1 MRKKLFFLLALLAF
15 GLVASPVL
23 AQSSGSSATSNT
35 AVGDV
40 NFATLNLPVVLPYS
54 QDFET
59 NPESITDFAFQGTGN
74 NQWAIGSATF
84 NPVDASNP
92 NETGHSL
99 YVSTDNGASYTAS
112 NVSISYA
119 YAVMEVE
126 FPADPLEYHL
136 SFDYKVPCVPVAP
149 AYALFRVFM
158 IDGSAPISSI
168 DVLSDSCALTGM
180 VSEVSD
186 WTHADILLSSGVIGT
201 SKKIVFCWYNYGATW
216 LPFFTGDPAAID
228 NIAISGSFCGTPA
241 TLGVSDV
248 TPSSA
253 TLSWTET
260 GSSSEWTVSW
270 REAGSQ
276 NSYNVETVSGTP
288 SVDVTGLSANT
299 SYEFFVVANCGSEN
313 SQPSE
318 TFLFTTSCDA
328 ISVTVT
334 PWTANFE
341 GTDADFLTC
350 WVSASTGYRNGII
363 YPHIEPT
370 PSIAHN
376 STSALEVA
384 FGDIVTA
391 LPPFTEDLS
400 TLELSFWAMT
410 NNYSGSYSNILEIG
424 YITNPLVASSFVPM
438 DTLFPTLTSH
448 TKIVL
453 SFEELAE
460 LILPATTRIAF
471 RFNQEN
477 SNNLTSWYLDDMQ
490 VGLIPACGAPV
501 YNSVTVSN
509 VTDQSADIAFVDNSP
524 SHNAWR
530 IYYRPADDT
539 TAVYQTEEAYST
551 FGNTISSLAANTT
564 YTVFVKTV
572 CGGVEG
578 ETQTDPVTFT
588 TTSIPAQLPL
598 IEDFEDET
606 DMQWVLLNGS
616 QTNKWYVGTPTD
628 TASDVN
634 TTPEGSRG
642 LYISTDNGASNTYG
656 YAGYFTSSRV
666 YAYRDIL
673 VPDGVSELLLSF
685 DWKAYGRSQ
694 TDEFLR
700 VYWLDPDSVTLTPGN
715 NPSGGYDATG
725 QPGNYGPEATEHW
738 LSRENTWQ
746 HVEMVISANQFAGMG
761 DGDKIY
767 RLVFHWRDAFT
778 YYGSPSNPPA
788 AVDNV
793 QLRTLDCNSPTAL
806 EVSDITDNSAT
817 VSWTGD
823 AYSYSVIVTQGANT
837 TYQVVYSNSVDL
849 VGLTSSTNTTVTV
862 RSLCGPDSSMAAFVE
877 FYTSCGVITVS
888 DENPWFEDFESYAGN
903 GNMPFICWETP
914 VHPNGPF
921 VYCGHDL
928 SCHSGENSAEFKG
941 AVNMLVLPE
950 FANDL
955 SDLRLSFWATATPH
969 PSTGTV
975 AVGYMTDVT
984 DTSTFVFV
992 ADAGVPGPRGDYG
1005 TGSGH
1010 GNFMGPFDFNGVT
1023 ASSGARMALR
1033 YLNPS
1038 NTTASWNLDDFTV
1051 ELAPACPSPV
1061 KNSVAVTDVDGHHA
1075 TVSFVDN
1082 DPAHNSW
1089 TVYYR
1094 DVDTSNSNSWMTEAT
1109 TTTSVILSNLQ
1120 PETTYEVYVITDC
1133 GSVEENPDKT
1143 NTITFTT
1150 DIACPPP
1157 AGLVITEIGMTSA
1170 TASWSGTADGFNIE
1184 YGELGFTFG
1193 NGTLDYSTTNSYN
1206 LTGLTSGTVYTV
1218 YVSAD
1223 CGVDGFSDTVAV
1235 NFNTALCDTTD
1246 QCVYVL
1252 NLTDSY
1258 GDGWNGASVAV
1269 LQNGITVAEAT
1280 IPTIGNNNTVNVPLC
1295 DGQST
1300 TLVWNTGGYDYEC
1313 SFVLLDP
1320 WGTEVY
1326 ASSGTP
1332 SGTLATF
1339 NAYCTEITCLRP
1351 SEITVSNIGLSSA
1364 DVSWIPVGT
1373 ETDWNVEY
1381 KMSSDSV
1388 WTVVSINNTSYS
1400 LTNLAALTNYDVR
1413 VQADCGNGELSTYL
1427 ATTFATVGC
1436 EASEQ
1441 CAYSFVLNDVFGGG
1455 WNGSKLEVQQNGATV
1470 AMLSPTGISST
1481 EIVNLCDSVSTSLV
1495 WHSASLYDFGAG
1507 FTLMDPTGTVVCTFA
1522 GMDNYTTYTFT
1533 TNCSGSPSITNPM
1546 VSTDPAT
1553 NITQTSATIN
1563 GTVTN
1568 PGNIPLTNMGFEW
1581 KSANSMMY
1589 STVMVTDSLLAY
1601 DLYNLTP
1608 NTLYTYRAFITY
1620 GGLTYYGN
1628 DEYFSTLGDTLQ
1640 PIIDPT
1646 VVTGVVSDIAQ
1657 TSATLHGMIV
1667 NPDNVTITA
1676 MGFEWKATEAGN
1688 YQQIAGAGAGND
1700 FTAVLSNL
1708 TPSTDYTYRAFITYN
1723 GATVYGDALS
1733 FTTQVD
1739 TTSQVDSTGI
1749 EARLAA
1755 HISLYPNPAKEV
1767 VNVQCTM
1774 NNVQCL
1780 GVEFFDVYGKVVRT
1794 VGLPQCDSPTTRI
1807 NVAGLAD
1814 GVYFVR
1820 VTTDAGVVT
1829 KRFVKR

>member
-1 MRKKLFFLLALLAF
+1 MRKKLFFLLAFLAF
-15 GLVASPVL
+15 VLVASPVL
-23 AQSSGSSATSNT
+23 AQSSGSSSTSNT

-99 YVSTDNGASYTAS
+99 YISTDEGTSYQAST
-112 NVSISYA
+112 ISTSHS
-119 YAVMEVE
+119 YAVMEVD
-126 FPADPLEYHL
+126 FPAVPMEYHL
-136 SFDYKVPCVPVAP
+136 SFDYKVPCVPVAA
-149 AYALFRVFM
+149 AYALFRVYM
-158 IDGSAPISSI
+158 VDYSVPVSSI

-180 VSEVSD
+180 ISDVSD
-186 WTHADILLSSGVIGT
+186 WTHADIILGSGVIGT
-201 SKKIVFCWYNYGATW
+201 SKKIVFCWYNYGASW
-216 LPFFTGDPAAID
+216 LSFFTGDPVAID
-228 NIAISGSFCGTPA
+228 NIAIAGSFCGTPA
-241 TLGVSDV
+241 ALGVSDV
-248 TPSSA
+248 TPISA
-253 TLSWTET
+253 TLNWTET

-276 NSYNVETVSGTP
+276 NNYNVVTVSGTP
-288 SVDVTGLSANT
+288 STDITGLSANT
-299 SYEFFVVANCGSEN
+299 AYEFFVVANCGSEN
-313 SQPSE
+313 SQPSA
-318 TFLFTTSCDA
+318 TFTFTTSCNA
-328 ISVTVT
+328 ISVTGT
-334 PWTANFE
+334 PWTSNFE
-341 GTDADFLTC
+341 GTDADLLAC
-350 WVSASTGYRNGII
+350 WVSASTGDHNGNT

-370 PSIAHN
+370 PSIAHAG
-376 STSALEVA
+376 TSALEVA

-410 NNYSGSYSNILEIG
+410 NNYSSSYSNILEVG

-460 LILPATTRIAF
+460 LSLPATTRIAF

-509 VTDQSADIAFVDNSP
+509 ITDQSAEIAFVDNSP

-539 TAVYQTEEAYST
+539 TVVYLTEEAYST
-551 FGNTISSLAANTT
+551 SGNMISGLDANTT

-572 CGGVEG
+572 CSGVEG
-578 ETQTDPVTFT
+578 ENQTDPVTFT
-588 TTSIPAQLPL
+588 TTSVPAQLPL

-634 TTPEGSRG
+634 TTLGGSRG
-642 LYISTDNGASNTYG
+642 LYISNDNGVSNTYG

-673 VPDGVSELLLSF
+673 VPDGTTELLLSF

-694 TDEFLR
+694 TEEFLR
-700 VYWLDPDSVTLTPGN
+700 VYWLDSDSVTLTPGS

-738 LSRENTWQ
+738 LSRESTWQ

-767 RLVFHWRDAFT
+767 RLVFHWRDASSF
-778 YYGSPSNPPA
+778 YGNPSNPPA

-793 QLRTLDCNSPTAL
+793 QLRTSDCNSPTAL
-806 EVSDITDNSAT
+806 DVSNITENSAT

-823 AYSYSVIVTQGANT
+823 ANSYSVIVTQGANT
-837 TYQVVYSNSVDL
+837 TYDITYMNSIDL
-849 VGLTSSTNTTVTV
+849 TGLASSTNTTVTV
-862 RSLCGPDSSMAAFVE
+862 RSLCGPDSSMAAVVQFLTLE
-877 FYTSCGVITVS
+877 
-888 DENPWFEDFESYAGN
+888 
-903 GNMPFICWETP
+903 
-914 VHPNGPF
+914 H
-921 VYCGHDL
+921 
-928 SCHSGENSAEFKG
+928 
-941 AVNMLVLPE
+941 
-950 FANDL
+950 
-955 SDLRLSFWATATPH
+955 
-969 PSTGTV
+969 
-975 AVGYMTDVT
+975 
-984 DTSTFVFV
+984 
-992 ADAGVPGPRGDYG
+992 VPD
-1005 TGSGH
+1005 
-1010 GNFMGPFDFNGVT
+1010 
-1023 ASSGARMALR
+1023 
-1033 YLNPS
+1033 
-1038 NTTASWNLDDFTV
+1038 
-1051 ELAPACPSPV
+1051 CPSPV
-1061 KNSVAVTDVDGHHA
+1061 KTSVTVSDIDGHHA

-1082 DPAHNSW
+1082 DPTHNSW

-1094 DVDTSNSNSWMTEAT
+1094 NADTSSSSSWMTEAT

-1133 GSVEENPDKT
+1133 GFVEENTDKT
-1143 NTITFTT
+1143 DTVVFTT
-1150 DIACPPP
+1150 DVACPPP
-1157 AGLVITEIGMTSA
+1157 TGLAITDIGMTSA
-1170 TASWSGTADGFNIE
+1170 TATWSGTADGFSIE
-1184 YGELGFTFG
+1184 YGEIGFTLG
-1193 NGTLDYSTTNSYN
+1193 NGTMDYTTANSYD
-1206 LTGLTSGTVYTV
+1206 LIGLTAGTIYTV

-1223 CGVDGFSDTVAV
+1223 CGVDGSSDTVAM
-1235 NFNTALCDTTD
+1235 NFNTSLCDTTD

-1252 NLTDSY
+1252 NLMDGY
-1258 GDGWNGASVAV
+1258 GDGWNGASVSV
-1269 LQNGITVAEAT
+1269 LQNGITMAEAT
-1280 IPTIGNNNTVNVPLC
+1280 IFGIGNSNTVNVPLC

-1300 TLVWNTGGYDYEC
+1300 TLVWNSGNYDQEC

-1320 WGTEVY
+1320 WGNEVY

-1339 NAYCTEITCLRP
+1339 NAYCTEVTCLRP

-1381 KMSSDSV
+1381 KMSTDSV
-1388 WTVVSINNTSYS
+1388 WTVISVNNTSYT
-1400 LTNLAALTNYDVR
+1400 LTNLAGLTNYDVR
-1413 VQADCGNGELSTYL
+1413 VQADCGNGEVSTYL
-1427 ATTFATVGC
+1427 ATTFATAGC
-1436 EASEQ
+1436 DTSEQ
-1441 CAYSFVLNDVFGGG
+1441 CAYTFVLNDAFGNG
-1455 WNGSKLEVQQNGATV
+1455 WNGSTLEVQQNGVAV
-1470 AMLSPTGISST
+1470 AMLNPAGVSST
-1481 EIVNLCDSVSTSLV
+1481 VIVNLCDSVVTSLV
-1495 WHSASLYDFGAG
+1495 WHSASIYDFGAG
-1507 FTLMDPTGTVVCTFA
+1507 FTLSDPAGLLVCTFV

-1533 TNCSGSPSITNPM
+1533 TNCGSSSPTINPI

-1553 NITQTSATIN
+1553 NITQTSATMN

-1568 PGNIPLTNMGFEW
+1568 PSNVPLTNKGFEW
-1581 KSANSMMY
+1581 KPANSMMY

-1601 DLYNLTP
+1601 DLYDLTP
-1608 NTLYTYRAFITY
+1608 NTLYTYRAFITFN
-1620 GGLTYYGN
+1620 GVTYYGH
-1628 DEYFSTLGDTLQ
+1628 DEFFSTLSDTLQ

-1646 VVTGVVSDIAQ
+1646 VITGVVSDIAQ

-1739 TTSQVDSTGI
+1739 TTTQVDSTGI
-1749 EARLAA
+1749 ADRLASNV
-1755 HISLYPNPAKEV
+1755 SLFPNPAKDIV
-1767 VNVQCTM
+1767 CVQCTM
-1774 NNVQCL
+1774 NNVQCVIE
-1780 GVEFFDVYGKVVRT
+1780 GVEVYDVYGKVVVRT

-1807 NVAGLAD
+1807 NVAGLAG

-1820 VTTDAGVVT
+1820 VTTGAGVVT
-1829 KRFVKR
+1829 KRFVKG